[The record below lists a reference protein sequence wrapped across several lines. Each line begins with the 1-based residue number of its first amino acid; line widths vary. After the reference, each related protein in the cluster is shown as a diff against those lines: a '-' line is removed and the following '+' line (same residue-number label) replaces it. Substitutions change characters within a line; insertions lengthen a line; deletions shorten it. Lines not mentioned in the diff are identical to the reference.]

1 MKQKPEPLTRVLQ
14 QWGETAKFN
23 GCSSVQLLY
32 KIEDLCFDCPTIAKP
47 RNVVAKSAPLFFFN
61 LSAKRIFCSLI
72 QSSFFSIKTKNL
84 SKFERFPFYKFV
96 KIICFPQEHSHVLEH
111 LDTLVLVYQLGHRED
126 AFLSIEKSILV
137 NVLMRTLL

>member
-1 MKQKPEPLTRVLQ
+1 MHLVAPAFPLHIFLVIQFRGKSIRFGWSKLNLSV
-14 QWGETAKFN
+14 KFSPPFAN
-23 GCSSVQLLY
+23 TFSVM
-32 KIEDLCFDCPTIAKP
+32 
-47 RNVVAKSAPLFFFN
+47 AKSAPLFFFN
-61 LSAKRIFCSLI
+61 LSSKRIFCSLI
-72 QSSFFSIKTKNL
+72 QSSFFSIKIKNL